1 MCCITSLKNNKIQS
15 KYLFPGDIICV
26 GGKMQTFKNDTDGIV
41 EFIALRLVIEG
52 KNKRHVKK

>member
-1 MCCITSLKNNKIQS
+1 M
-15 KYLFPGDIICV
+15 FPGDIICV